1 MKTTSF
7 LSVVFLAASAIAA
20 PFQAESR
27 AVDAS
32 VNSIE
37 RSSGAA
43 VRAAEPIDVEKRQ
56 GISDLT
62 GLLGALTNAQN
73 GASGPLG
80 ALTGIIGQVNSGEID
95 QAQGQAAAQPQLE
108 EIEQV
113 LSNLVLQLTGAAGL
127 TVRPS
132 DLRIVLGLVNTLL
145 GQVLTTVN
153 ALVVVL
159 GLTAKL
165 NSLLASVLGLVAKV
179 VALLIGLL
187 GGLLPGLVAA
197 LSPLLAGLG
206 NGLLAPLLTPII
218 AALVPLQNPGLPLG
232 LGI

>member
-20 PFQAESR
+20 PFQAETR
-27 AVDAS
+27 DVDVSA
-32 VNSIE
+32 
-37 RSSGAA
+37 RSLEVASGAEVA
-43 VRAAEPIDVEKRQ
+43 RSADVDFEKRQ
-56 GISDLT
+56 GSISDLT
-62 GLLGALTNAQN
+62 GLLGALN
-73 GASGPLG
+73 GAQGGAIGPLG
-80 ALTGIIGQVNSGEID
+80 SLQDIIASVQNGETTPD
-95 QAQGQAAAQPQLE
+95 AGAAAAQPQLE

-113 LSNLVLQLTGAAGL
+113 LQNLVLQLTGAAGL

-132 DLRIVLGLVNTLL
+132 DLKIVLTLVNTLL

-153 ALVVVL
+153 ALVLVL
-159 GLTAKL
+159 GLRPQL

-179 VALLIGLL
+179 LTLLIGLL
-187 GGLLPGLVAA
+187 AGLLPGLIAG

-218 AALVPLQNPGLPLG
+218 AALVPLQNPGLPVV
-232 LGI
+232 